1 LVKADQEKMVNKRD
15 DHRYQKHILLPQVG
29 HEGQAR
35 LKKSSVVVIGCGGLG
50 CTLAIYI
57 VRSGVGRVVLVDRD
71 CVELDNLHR
80 QILFV
85 EEDVVKGRPKAV
97 AAAEHLREA
106 NSEVEIVSLVE
117 DVSVDNVEEIIRE
130 GDLVLDGTDNFE
142 TRYLVN
148 DACLKHRLPWVYAGV
163 VATTGMVMSIIPG
176 KTPCFR
182 CFLPQPP
189 APGDVPTCESVG
201 VWGPAVGVIASF
213 QVSEGLK
220 ILLEREED
228 ILPGLVTFDVWSGEW
243 ETFSVEKN
251 PDCPA
256 CGGGDYEYLKKG
268 ILRLTT
274 LCGQK
279 AVQVSPNQKASLDLG
294 SLAERLQGQGRV
306 TFNDYVVRL
315 QVPPYEFYV
324 FKDGRAIV
332 KGTSEEKIARQLLAK
347 YIGL

>member
-1 LVKADQEKMVNKRD
+1 MSDLKDYQ
-15 DHRYQKHILLPQVG
+15 RYQKHLLLPQIG
-29 HEGQAR
+29 RAGQAK
-35 LKKSSVVVIGCGGLG
+35 LKKSAAVVIGCGGLG
-50 CTLAIYI
+50 CTLAVYL

-85 EEDVVKGRPKAV
+85 EEDVVQGRPKAV
-97 AAAEHLREA
+97 AAAEHLRRA
-106 NSEVEIVSLVE
+106 NSEVEIIPLVE
-117 DVSVDNVEEIIRE
+117 DVSGDNVEEIIQR

-142 TRYLVN
+142 TRYLIN

-163 VATTGMVMSIIPG
+163 VATTGMVMSIVPG

-189 APGDVPTCESVG
+189 TPGDVPTCESVG

-220 ILLEREED
+220 VLLGRED
-228 ILPGLVTFDVWSGEW
+228 DLLPGLATFDIWSGEW
-243 ETFSVEKN
+243 EIFSVERN

-256 CGGGDYEYLKKG
+256 CSRGDYEYLKKG
-268 ILRLTT
+268 LLRMTT
-274 LCGQK
+274 LCGQE
-279 AVQVSPNQKASLDLG
+279 AVQVMPRQKRQIDLAA
-294 SLAERLQGQGRV
+294 LAESLQTQGKV
-306 TFNDYVVRL
+306 TFNDYLVRL

-324 FKDGRAIV
+324 FRDGRAIV
-332 KGTSEEKIARQLLAK
+332 KGTTEEKTARRLLAK